1 MTKAEIVDRI
11 SREIGVQKKD
21 IAFIIDS
28 FFEMVK
34 SSLSEGEPMEL
45 RGFGTFGFKIRKG
58 RKARNPR
65 SGETVMVEDRVVI
78 AFKPGK
84 EFKQLAK
91 LVSVDAIRSMTEARK
106 RGPRVDPESK
116 NTEDE

>member
-1 MTKAEIVDRI
+1 MTKADIVDKI
-11 SREIGVQKKD
+11 SREVDLQKKD

-34 SSLSEGEPMEL
+34 GSLAEGESMEL
-45 RGFGTFGFKIRKG
+45 RGFGTFGFKVRKG

-65 SGETVMVEDRVVI
+65 SGEPVFVEDRVVI

-84 EFKQLAK
+84 EFKELARQLP
-91 LVSVDAIRSMTEARK
+91 VDKVHDMSSGRK
-106 RGPRVDPESK
+106 RRAKIEPEAEPK
-116 NTEDE
+116 

>member
-1 MTKAEIVDRI
+1 MTKAEIVERI
-11 SREIGVQKKD
+11 SREVAVQKKD

-34 SSLSEGEPMEL
+34 NSLSEGASMEL

-65 SGETVMVEDRVVI
+65 SGEAVVVDDRVVI
-78 AFKPGK
+78 FFKPGK

-91 LVSVDAIRSMTEARK
+91 LVPVKKVRSLVEGRK
-106 RGPRVDPESK
+106 RGPRS
-116 NTEDE
+116 TTGQ